1 MTEKR
6 VIRKLKKL
14 ASRIN
19 SKIESVRDEMD
30 DLEIEFELLQQ
41 HIAKLEGKARQ
52 TTTNTDE
59 VTVVLEDDDEEDGT
73 TERHSQHDRVAY
85 SLVRRNG
92 VYYIQSPEKVQAFM
106 KVERYRARWPLI
118 PEEHLHA
125 SSVQHPRYSQVGD
138 NRSAWPLAWLLKL
151 TYQRC

>member
-6 VIRKLKKL
+6 IIRKLKKL

-52 TTTNTDE
+52 TTTSTDE
-59 VTVVLEDDDEEDGT
+59 VTVILEDDNEEDDIDLENT
-73 TERHSQHDRVAY
+73 SAV
-85 SLVRRNG
+85 G
-92 VYYIQSPEKVQAFM
+92 V
-106 KVERYRARWPLI
+106 
-118 PEEHLHA
+118 
-125 SSVQHPRYSQVGD
+125 PR
-138 NRSAWPLAWLLKL
+138 KF
-151 TYQRC
+151 

>member
-6 VIRKLKKL
+6 LIRKLKKL

-52 TTTNTDE
+52 TTTSTEE
-59 VTVVLEDDDEEDGT
+59 VTVIVEEDDEEEDIDLENT
-73 TERHSQHDRVAY
+73 SAV
-85 SLVRRNG
+85 G
-92 VYYIQSPEKVQAFM
+92 V
-106 KVERYRARWPLI
+106 
-118 PEEHLHA
+118 
-125 SSVQHPRYSQVGD
+125 PR
-138 NRSAWPLAWLLKL
+138 KF
-151 TYQRC
+151 